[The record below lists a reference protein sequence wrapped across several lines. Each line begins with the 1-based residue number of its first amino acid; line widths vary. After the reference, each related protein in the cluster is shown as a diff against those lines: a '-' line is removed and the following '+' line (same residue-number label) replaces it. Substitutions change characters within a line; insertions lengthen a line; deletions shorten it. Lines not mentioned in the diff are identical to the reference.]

1 MFLARGL
8 AASGTAVIA
17 FFMAAVLPSAT
28 WPLIDGDV
36 WWHLR
41 AGEEILATRTIPR
54 FDGWSYT
61 SFGTPW
67 ISQDWLTNTVM
78 AAVRG
83 IPTFGETAL
92 SVLFGLLVVI
102 AFGVLWRTIGVRRA
116 SVPWAWRIVW
126 LTVGLIVAAPV
137 LGVRVQI
144 IDLLLCSI
152 VAWILARFVVERRRR
167 WVVALPFLAAAWANL
182 HAGWPMLFLLSGAFL
197 VGEVVDRAMKREVAP
212 AALSGREIRDLG
224 VAMLVAF
231 GALAINPNGI
241 ALWGYPAQA
250 IGNSVIDQ
258 YIFEWF
264 PVTSSAELLVVY
276 VAFVLLAVAPTVVL
290 LRRGLRMSD
299 AVVVIGLAVMPLFA
313 LRFLLLTGPLVAAV
327 AAAALAPDLATSR
340 FGRWVGP
347 KLESLSVPREGWF
360 LPAHLAL
367 AAVLVI
373 LGIGVSLAK
382 VIPGV
387 QADTEAGAFPTGAVA
402 WLNEHPSGDRV
413 LNQYE
418 WGGYLID
425 RRAGNLV
432 FVDGRA
438 QDIYPDT
445 LLQEYAELFFVEGDP
460 QQVLDRYG
468 VDYVVFG
475 VNEDLARWL
484 DASSHWERVYADA
497 LSAVWIR
504 R

>member
-17 FFMAAVLPSAT
+17 FFAAAVLPSAT
-28 WPLIDGDV
+28 WPLIDGDI

-41 AGEEILATRTIPR
+41 AGEEIVATGTIPR

-83 IPTFGETAL
+83 IPSFGETAL
-92 SVLFGLLVVI
+92 SMLFGTLVVI
-102 AFGVLWRTIGVRRA
+102 AFGVLWRTIGVRRS

-126 LTVGLIVAAPV
+126 LTLGLIVAAPV

-144 IDLLLCSI
+144 VDLLLCAV
-152 VAWILARFVVERRRR
+152 VAWLLARFLMDRRRR
-167 WVVALPFLAAAWANL
+167 WLVAIPLLAAAWANL
-182 HAGWPMLFLLSGAFL
+182 HAGWPMLFLLTGAFL
-197 VGEVVDRAMKREVAP
+197 VGEAVDRVTRRDVTPP
-212 AALSGREIRDLG
+212 ALTGREIRDLG
-224 VAMLVAF
+224 LAMAVAF
-231 GALAINPNGI
+231 GALAFNPNGT

-250 IGNSVIDQ
+250 IGNTVIDQ

-276 VAFVLLAVAPTVVL
+276 VAFILLVVAPTIAL

-299 AVVVIGLAVMPLFA
+299 ALTVIGLAVMPLFA

-327 AAAALAPDLATSR
+327 AAAALAPDLARSR
-340 FGRWVGP
+340 FGQWVGP
-347 KLESLSVPREGWF
+347 KLESLSVPREGWL

-382 VIPGV
+382 VIPSV
-387 QADTEAGAFPTGAVA
+387 QAATEAGAFPTGAVA
-402 WLNEHPSGDRV
+402 WLNGHPSGERIF
-413 LNQYE
+413 NQYE
-418 WGGYLID
+418 WGGYLIHE
-425 RRAGNLV
+425 RAGHLV

-438 QDIYPDT
+438 QDIYPDA
-445 LLQEYAELFFVEGDP
+445 LLQEYADLFFVHGDP
-460 QQVLDRYG
+460 QQILDRYR
-468 VDYVVFG
+468 VDHVVFA
-475 VNEDLARWL
+475 VHSDLGTWL
-484 DASSHWERVYADA
+484 DASSDWERAYSDSLA
-497 LSAVWIR
+497 AVWIR